1 MDAATQRTAPRRLS
15 PCFAAHG
22 PQPLLTG
29 SSVLAASALTWPAA
43 AACGCGWRRWE
54 VEQSA
59 ELLVEIGEEKQNLRD
74 DIEDI
79 DVDIEMM
86 RCGAPSMMITRSH
99 THAPAPP
106 YH

>member
-1 MDAATQRTAPRRLS
+1 MCSD
-15 PCFAAHG
+15 
-22 PQPLLTG
+22 
-29 SSVLAASALTWPAA
+29 VASCCCLWW
-43 AACGCGWRRWE
+43 WRRWE

-86 RCGAPSMMITRSH
+86 RCGGAPSMMITRSH
-99 THAPAPP
+99 THSPAPP